1 MVTLFAIKMGY
12 IDYID
17 SEMDFDKVYFFLAFL
32 LLTFVWIVIVC
43 LAMHGTRKNMKRPI
57 SAYIIFSMVWL
68 LLQAYNDKPDSLA
81 LLDVT
86 SSSLKIIVTFLYNIG
101 YFVVL
106 YNIMNVS
113 PDNCQEMNHMCGCVC
128 ICNDQD

>member
-1 MVTLFAIKMGY
+1 
-12 IDYID
+12 
-17 SEMDFDKVYFFLAFL
+17 
-32 LLTFVWIVIVC
+32 
-43 LAMHGTRKNMKRPI
+43 MKRPI

-68 LLQAYNDKPDSLA
+68 LLEAYNDKPDSLA

-86 SSSLKIIVTFLYNIG
+86 SSSLKIIVNFLYNIG

-113 PDNCQEMNHMCGCVC
+113 PDNYQEMDQECMCVC